1 MANWILNDKIVE
13 RFRKPGMHAE
23 PGEPSGEEEVKEVMA
38 HPAEEIHDAEKGM
51 FHRLRNRF
59 NHIIHIM
66 MPHKKRNS
74 LIYIC
79 SMLVLAGLGFTFIGK
94 DLMPQSNSGQFQI
107 RIDAPE
113 GTRLERT
120 EEKVQ
125 QALAIIDSTVKGHV
139 KVSSAFIGP
148 VSTDYA
154 TSNLYVWNTGT
165 HEAVVQVEIDEDYKM
180 KSDALKEAL
189 RKNIHYLMPDVQ
201 ISFEPIDL
209 TDKVMSQGASNPIEV
224 RVAGKDVQ
232 QIGSFADSL
241 ADKMRQIKYLRDVRV
256 QQPLHYPTIEMT
268 LDRYKMA
275 QFGLNMDN
283 VSNSITSATSSS
295 RFIEKNLWLDSNTA
309 YTYQV
314 QVQVPEYAMN
324 AVNELKEIPLIKG
337 QNRPVLQDVAE
348 FKITTEPAEYDRSG
362 PRRYLTIGANIN
374 GKDLGT
380 ATKAVE
386 KTVKNMGE
394 PPKGVKVE
402 VGGHVGH
409 CLPKH

>member
-1 MANWILNDKIVE
+1 MA
-13 RFRKPGMHAE
+13 
-23 PGEPSGEEEVKEVMA
+23 
-38 HPAEEIHDAEKGM
+38 
-51 FHRLRNRF
+51 
-59 NHIIHIM
+59 
-66 MPHKKRNS
+66 HKKRNS
-74 LIYIC
+74 LLYIC
-79 SMLVLAGLGFTFIGK
+79 LMLVLAGLGFTFIGK

-107 RIDAPE
+107 RLDAPE

-125 QALAIIDSTVKGHV
+125 QALAIIDSTVKGHI

-165 HEAVVQVEIDEDYKM
+165 HEAVVQVELDEDYKM
-180 KSDALKEAL
+180 NSDRLKEAL
-189 RKNIHYLMPDVQ
+189 RKNLHYLMPDVQ

-241 ADKMRQIKYLRDVRV
+241 AAKMKEIKYLRDVRV

-268 LDRYKMA
+268 LDRYKIA

-283 VSNSITSATSSS
+283 VSNSVTSATSSS

-324 AVNELKEIPLIKG
+324 AMNELKEIPLIKG

-348 FKITTEPAEYDRSG
+348 FKITTAPADTTG
-362 PRRYLTIGANIN
+362 LAHG
-374 GKDLGT
+374 GT
-380 ATKAVE
+380 
-386 KTVKNMGE
+386 
-394 PPKGVKVE
+394 
-402 VGGHVGH
+402 
-409 CLPKH
+409 LP